1 MKWWNTSIFFVVL
14 NFSGISKC
22 DTNITPLI
30 ETKKPCDK
38 FATDAQHQ
46 TNKRINATTT
56 TTSTPEA
63 NILPS
68 YDYQNDDY
76 VVEDNELRQNDQP
89 DRHLRLPYS
98 YGSIRK
104 QPPQYEKHKF
114 HQHRE
119 DPNVEYTKEV
129 NIKQGRLKGM
139 VRRMHAQSGLRNVD
153 QYLGK
158 WIVKFN

>member
-1 MKWWNTSIFFVVL
+1 MKCDTSILFVIL
-14 NFSGISKC
+14 CFGISEC
-22 DTNITPLI
+22 GTNITPLT

-46 TNKRINATTT
+46 TNKLNATT
-56 TTSTPEA
+56 PEA
-63 NILPS
+63 SDSIEISPVD
-68 YDYQNDDY
+68 DYQNDDY
-76 VVEDNELRQNDQP
+76 VVEDTELRQNDQP

-104 QPPQYEKHKF
+104 QPPQFDKHKL

-119 DPNVEYTKEV
+119 DHGVEYTKEV
-129 NIKQGRLKGM
+129 SIKQGRLKGM

-153 QYLGK
+153 QYLGR
-158 WIVKFN
+158 WCFEEFNF

>member
-1 MKWWNTSIFFVVL
+1 MKWDTIIFVAIFC
-14 NFSGISKC
+14 FGISEC
-22 DTNITPLI
+22 GTNITPST

-38 FATDAQHQ
+38 FATDVQHQ
-46 TNKRINATTT
+46 TNQLNATA
-56 TTSTPEA
+56 PEA
-63 NILPS
+63 IGNIEILCDD
-68 YDYQNDDY
+68 DYQSDDY

-104 QPPQYEKHKF
+104 QPPQYEKHKL

-119 DPNVEYTKEV
+119 DHNVEYTKEV
-129 NIKQGRLKGM
+129 IIKQGRLKGM

-158 WIVKFN
+158 RNTYRFH